1 MPGARRARHVVPGTV
16 QSPEHVQQQRWA
28 SIGHSSQLR
37 LELCTKGV
45 VEGVHGPETGTGPAP
60 PGVFFTGKQYS
71 YRYVLGVQD
80 GREGLQ
86 P

>member
-1 MPGARRARHVVPGTV
+1 MPGARRARLVVPGTV
-16 QSPEHVQQQRWA
+16 QSPDVQQQRWA

-60 PGVFFTGKQYS
+60 PGVFFTGKQY
-71 YRYVLGVQD
+71 VLGVQN